1 MARVAHALPKR
12 RSPKKDREAV
22 VGLAAA
28 AAAAVFV
35 ARAFYYAHKNF
46 RHAKH
51 ATLDFLILTLLL

>member
-22 VGLAAA
+22 VGL